1 MKTRLIS
8 INDSGAL
15 QAALAVLDAGGV
27 LAFPTDTVY
36 GLATSAEDPA
46 VIEQLFEV
54 KGRDRKQAIAVL
66 MGEVEDLTRVAES
79 PSAGAKQLAKTFWPG
94 PLTLVVPRHPR
105 LPQILSPLPTVGVRI
120 PDHPVAIKLMKRS
133 GPLAVT
139 SANLSGQENTCSAA
153 EVLAQLDGRIDM
165 LLDGGETPGG
175 VPSTVVDTTGGQI
188 KILRQGPIT
197 DDDIQDAL
205 RDLVDGTA

>member
-1 MKTRLIS
+1 MRTQVVSAK
-8 INDSGAL
+8 DSGAL

-36 GLATSAEDPA
+36 GLATRAEDPA
-46 VIEQLFEV
+46 VIEQLFEI

-66 MGEVEDLTRVAES
+66 MGQAEDLARVAES
-79 PSAGAKQLAKTFWPG
+79 PSAQAMQLARTFWPG

-105 LPQILSPLPTVGVRI
+105 LPQVLSPLPTIGVRI
-120 PDHPVAIKLMKRS
+120 PDHPAAIALMKRS

-139 SANLSGQENTCSAA
+139 SANLSGQENACSAE
-153 EVLAQLDGRIDM
+153 EVLAQLDGRIDL

-175 VPSTVVDTTGGQI
+175 VPSTVVDTTGRQV
-188 KILRQGPIT
+188 KVLRQGPVT
-197 DDDIQDAL
+197 EVDIRGAL
-205 RDLVDGTA
+205 RDLTAGSV